1 MNYRKATFSLITRT
15 AQKAKGTFVQI
26 KRIQTKQTKL
36 VDKRL
41 FLLNI
46 AYGYP
51 AQTQIKL
58 D

>member
-1 MNYRKATFSLITRT
+1 M

-26 KRIQTKQTKL
+26 KQIQTKQTKL

-46 AYGYP
+46 AYGYS

>member
-1 MNYRKATFSLITRT
+1 MAE
-15 AQKAKGTFVQI
+15 KAKGTFVQI
-26 KRIQTKQTKL
+26 KQTQTKQTKL